1 MVTGALGVCS
11 ESAQKHVEMAWSI
24 ENENVTTLHR
34 PTGENIVQG
43 HPMRLSI
50 VMYIHALVR

>member
-11 ESAQKHVEMAWSI
+11 ESAQKRVEMVWSI
-24 ENENVTTLHR
+24 ENETVATLHR
-34 PTGENIVQG
+34 PTEEKIVQG